1 MNEQAKKLTG
11 IAASAAVLA
20 TVGAGTVAMNATEAF
35 ASTEATPL
43 SVSGANVV
51 RTAENAVRAPQVAGT
66 FSFIQGEVTPL
77 DAIARGM
84 GQAPRYLCGAT
95 VETSD
100 LGVLAGDELDSW
112 TISVGGAVEHPF
124 DATIREMIDEAT
136 ETVVL
141 GCSCAGNPADGLAS
155 VNAEVTGV
163 PVATLIG
170 HAVPV
175 EGANTIVFASADGYE
190 VALPLWYVEQH
201 YCPIVFDV
209 NGSPIVESMGG
220 TNQLWLGSTS
230 ARYFARDVV
239 SITLEARAEAD
250 VPAAPGSGE
259 EGDAAANLPNV
270 GVYFGGEVR

>member
-1 MNEQAKKLTG
+1 MNEQTMKLTG
-11 IAASAAVLA
+11 IAASAVVLA
-20 TVGAGTVAMNATEAF
+20 TVGAGAMSLNATEAL
-35 ASTEATPL
+35 ASTDATPL
-43 SVSGANVV
+43 TVSGGAVVQTADSVV
-51 RTAENAVRAPQVAGT
+51 RVPQVAGT
-66 FSFIQGEVTPL
+66 FAFTQGEVTPL
-77 DAIARGM
+77 DAIVRGM

-100 LGVLAGDELDSW
+100 LGALAEEGLDSW
-112 TISVGGAVEHPF
+112 TISVGGAVKHPF
-124 DATIREMIDEAT
+124 DATIQEMIDEAT

-163 PVATLIG
+163 PVTTLIG
-170 HAVPV
+170 HAVPA

-230 ARYFARDVV
+230 ARYFARDIV

-250 VPAAPGSGE
+250 VPAAPGSGDA
-259 EGDAAANLPNV
+259 GDAAANLPNV